1 MDPCHCGNRVRRHE
15 LVADIPIGLKVR
27 NLVRASDSAVF
38 KQEDPGI
45 SDDGSMTARLIV
57 RRRRVAR
64 VSGHCIHRGRKNGR
78 QGDHGCKAPHVTSP
92 IVNGEAVGG

>member
-1 MDPCHCGNRVRRHE
+1 MPRTFPVRDAGHG

-45 SDDGSMTARLIV
+45 SDDGSMTACLIV
-57 RRRRVAR
+57 RRRRLVWVR
-64 VSGHCIHRGRKNGR
+64 GHCVHRGRKNSR
-78 QGDHGCKAPHVTSP
+78 QGDRGCETFHATSP
-92 IVNGEAVGG
+92 IMNVKP